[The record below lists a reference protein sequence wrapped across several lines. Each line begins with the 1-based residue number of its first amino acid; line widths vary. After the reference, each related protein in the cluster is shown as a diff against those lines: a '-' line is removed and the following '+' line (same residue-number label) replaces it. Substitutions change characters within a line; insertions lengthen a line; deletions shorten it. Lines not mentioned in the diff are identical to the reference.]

1 MSRIGYILKVYPRFS
16 ETFVVTEIL
25 GREAVG
31 DDISIFA
38 LRPTTDTRFHPE
50 LARVKA
56 PVQWIPRPSKVSGF
70 WDQMRASL
78 TNETIRENFTRI
90 LPELSTLAASDV
102 IQGITLAERA
112 LAEGVTH
119 FHAHFASLAGRMAW
133 VASNLT
139 GIGYTV
145 TTHAK
150 DIFHEEVD
158 SEWLRRICAGAEQV
172 IAISQFNRR
181 YLEEVLAGT
190 DATIV
195 LRYNALELE
204 RFPFSQAA
212 TADGTSAGAAA
223 GKVATNVEAT
233 ETAEGA
239 AEGETA
245 PRDTLQIAAVGRLVP
260 KKGFANLIDAA
271 RQLKVQGVDFHIKIA
286 GEGELEQQLKAQIAE
301 LDLANE
307 VEMLG
312 PLTQAEVTELNRA
325 ADVFVAPCVPAED
338 GNMDGLP
345 TVVLEAM
352 AVGTPVIATAVTGLP
367 EVIRNGE
374 SGVLLE
380 PGDVHGLAQALIRFA
395 EHSVDTSRLT
405 NGARAIIEEHFD
417 NREQAR
423 VLSALEGGAAA
434 LEGGAAASMSSS
446 AGVAASVSASEAT
459 TAVSTSEGEGE
470 VA

>member
-212 TADGTSAGAAA
+212 TADGTSAGAA
-223 GKVATNVEAT
+223 
-233 ETAEGA
+233 
-239 AEGETA
+239 EGETA

-367 EVIRNGE
+367 EVIRNGK

-380 PGDVHGLAQALIRFA
+380 PGDVNGLAQALTRFA

-405 NGARAIIEEHFD
+405 SGARAIIEEHFD

-423 VLSALEGGAAA
+423 VLSALESGAAA

-446 AGVAASVSASEAT
+446 AGVAASVSTSEAT

>member
-70 WDQMRASL
+70 WEQMRASL
-78 TNETIRENFTRI
+78 TNETIRANFTRI

-158 SEWLRRICAGAEQV
+158 REWLWRICAGAEQV

-204 RFPFSQAA
+204 RFPFSATA
-212 TADGTSAGAAA
+212 TADGAAA
-223 GKVATNVEAT
+223 GETVSAETAT
-233 ETAEGA
+233 EAAEGA
-239 AEGETA
+239 AACETGL
-245 PRDTLQIAAVGRLVP
+245 RDALQIAAVGRLVP
-260 KKGFANLIDAA
+260 KKGFGNLIDAA
-271 RQLKVQGVDFHIKIA
+271 RQLKDQDVDFRVKIA

-395 EHSVDTSRLT
+395 ERSVDTSRLT
-405 NGARAIIEEHFD
+405 HGARAIIEEHFD
-417 NREQAR
+417 NREQAM

-434 LEGGAAASMSSS
+434 SMSRSAGAAASASTSQ
-446 AGVAASVSASEAT
+446 GAASTAS
-459 TAVSTSEGEGE
+459 SSEGEEE

>member
-70 WDQMRASL
+70 WEQMRASL
-78 TNETIRENFTRI
+78 TNETIRANFTRI

-158 SEWLRRICAGAEQV
+158 REWLRRICAGAEQV
-172 IAISQFNRR
+172 IAISQFNQR

-204 RFPFSQAA
+204 RFPFSQ
-212 TADGTSAGAAA
+212 TA
-223 GKVATNVEAT
+223 
-233 ETAEGA
+233 TAEGA
-239 AEGETA
+239 AAGETA
-245 PRDTLQIAAVGRLVP
+245 PRGTLQIAAVGRLVP

-271 RQLKVQGVDFHIKIA
+271 RQLKDQDVDFHIKIA

-345 TVVLEAM
+345 IVVLEAM

-395 EHSVDTSRLT
+395 ERSVDTSRLT
-405 NGARAIIEEHFD
+405 HGARAIIEEHFD
-417 NREQAR
+417 NREQAM
-423 VLSALEGGAAA
+423 VLSA

-446 AGVAASVSASEAT
+446 AGAAASASTSQGAAS
-459 TAVSTSEGEGE
+459 TASSSEGEEE